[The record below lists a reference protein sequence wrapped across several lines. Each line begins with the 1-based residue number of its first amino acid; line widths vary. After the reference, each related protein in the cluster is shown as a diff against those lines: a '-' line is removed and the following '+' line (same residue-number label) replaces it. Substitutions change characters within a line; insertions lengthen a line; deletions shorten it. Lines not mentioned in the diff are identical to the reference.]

1 MTQPVP
7 IAETGAAA
15 AWTPRVWVVLVLGV
29 VLQPFVFLYINR
41 PRMFAAYLLL
51 AVAALA
57 ADFYWAVGYFNLLLS
72 VLCPVHAWWLI
83 RRRDPQQARGWY
95 ARWWVSLALYLCVV
109 MGIFA
114 LRSFLYQP
122 FAVPSASM
130 NPTLEAGDRILVRK
144 LGFGHYPSFG
154 FNLWSPGVSDP
165 QQMRRGEMYV
175 FLHPELN
182 VPYVKRLLG
191 LPGDRL
197 EFTQQRVLLNGHAL
211 AVQPQSTDEQQQI
224 LTETAGALSYRIR
237 HLRQPVS
244 PATGTF
250 SVPDQHYF
258 FVGDNRDDSSDSRH
272 FGPVS
277 SASIIG
283 EVVLVID

>member
-1 MTQPVP
+1 
-7 IAETGAAA
+7 
-15 AWTPRVWVVLVLGV
+15 VLGV

-41 PRMFAAYLLL
+41 PRLFVVYLL
-51 AVAALA
+51 VAIGALA

-72 VLCPVHAWWLI
+72 VFCPLHAWWLI
-83 RRRDPQQARGWY
+83 RRYDRQQARGWY
-95 ARWWVSLALYLCVV
+95 ARWWISLALYLCVV

-114 LRSFLYQP
+114 LRSFLYEP
-122 FAVPSASM
+122 FTVPSASM
-130 NPTLEAGDRILVRK
+130 NPTLKAGDRIVVRK
-144 LGFGHYPSFG
+144 LGFGHYGSLG
-154 FNLWSPGVSDP
+154 INLLTPGVSDP
-165 QQMRRGEMYV
+165 RQMRRGEMYV

-197 EFTQQRVLLNGHAL
+197 EFTEQAVLVNGQAL
-211 AVQPQSTDEQQQI
+211 AVQLESTDEQQQL
-224 LTETAGALSYRIR
+224 LTETLGALTYRIR

-244 PATGTF
+244 PVTGTF
-250 SVPDQHYF
+250 SVPDNHYF

-272 FGPVS
+272 WGSVS